1 MRLSELLQQVQMNYE
16 GKNNPEVTGISISAG
31 DVRPGFIFVALKGVR
46 RDGVSFIPEAIQNG
60 AAVILA
66 EQSVEAEIPVIV
78 VPNLRRLVSRLAAIL
93 YPSDSVLKVA
103 VTGTNGKT
111 STVFYVQQL
120 LNKLGICA
128 ASIGTIGVDSP
139 VMHRDGSM
147 TTPDAVTLN
156 KTLQDLANKGVR
168 VAALE
173 ASSHGLDQGRLEGL
187 HFGAGAFTN
196 LTQDHL
202 DYHRTMEAYLQAKS
216 LLFKEVVRSG
226 GVAVLN
232 ADAPEFDTLKSI
244 AEKRGERVISYG
256 WSGADFQLIKQEP
269 DESGQQVVFRA
280 FGVEHTVHLNIVGDF
295 QVMNIFAALGLCIGA
310 GADAAALIALLPE
323 LKAPAGRIELMGTLP
338 NGAQVFVDYA
348 HTPDAVERVL
358 ISLRPHTKGRLICL
372 MGCGGNR
379 DKTKRPLMGAL
390 AAKLADVVYVTDD
403 NPRFENP
410 ADIRSEI
417 LAACPG
423 GIECDNREVAIH
435 KAVEDLKSGDVLVL
449 AGKGHEAGQTIGD
462 VTYVSDDRIEARLAL
477 LKRTQEP
484 VWEAID
490 LRLALSTDVSD
501 LVAGYGVSI
510 DTRTLKLGD
519 IFIALRGDKTDG
531 HAFVRQAVAL
541 GAAACIVEHPVDGVP
556 AAKQIVVTDAMAA
569 LEALARF
576 ARMRSSARFIGVTGS
591 SGKTTTK
598 EMLRACLSAQGVT
611 HATVGNLNNQIGVPL
626 TLAGMPL
633 DTQYAI
639 IEMGMS
645 HAGELIHLSDM
656 VRPDVTLITMI
667 GAAHRAFFATNQDIA
682 AAKSEIFEYQSRQG
696 TAVLNRDD
704 VFFDFLKEAAQ
715 RQGVQRIVSFG
726 ENGRSDFVL
735 KDVSVADEGMTVTF
749 IRKEEERSFHLRF
762 IGKHFAMNALGAL
775 AVVESVG
782 GDVGAAARALAS
794 VTPAEGRGSCVSVRL
809 SGDRRMT
816 VIDDA
821 YNANPASMAASIR
834 SLGIRRGGRKIA
846 VLGDM
851 LELGNE
857 AVQMHEALAP
867 VLREAGIDKVYV
879 AGDLMRSLW
888 AVLPAEMRGAVAET
902 PEALVTVL
910 NEDLQEGDIVLVKS
924 SHGSRMDRIVR
935 ALKGAEK

>member
-31 DVRPGFIFVALKGVR
+31 DVRPGFIFAALKGVR

-280 FGVEHTVHLNIVGDF
+280 FGIEHTVHLNIVGDF

-338 NGAQVFVDYA
+338 NGARVFVDYA
-348 HTPDAVERVL
+348 HTPDALEKVL
-358 ISLRPHTKGRLICL
+358 GALRETAESRGGKLICVF
-372 MGCGGNR
+372 GAGGDR
-379 DKTKRPLMGAL
+379 DTGKRPIMGEVASR
-390 AAKLADVVYVTDD
+390 LADACVITSD
-403 NPRFENP
+403 NPRTEEP
-410 ADIRSEI
+410 ASIAQAIAAGVPAERKDTVRVELDRRTAIVESICSAQDRDVI
-417 LAACPG
+417 L
-423 GIECDNREVAIH
+423 I
-435 KAVEDLKSGDVLVL
+435 
-449 AGKGHEAGQTIGD
+449 AGKGHEDYQEIAG
-462 VTYVSDDRIEARLAL
+462 VRHPFDDLETAREAFNERYTRLAQ
-477 LKRTQEP
+477 K
-484 VWEAID
+484 
-490 LRLALSTDVSD
+490 
-501 LVAGYGVSI
+501 
-510 DTRTLKLGD
+510 
-519 IFIALRGDKTDG
+519 
-531 HAFVRQAVAL
+531 
-541 GAAACIVEHPVDGVP
+541 
-556 AAKQIVVTDAMAA
+556 
-569 LEALARF
+569 
-576 ARMRSSARFIGVTGS
+576 
-591 SGKTTTK
+591 
-598 EMLRACLSAQGVT
+598 
-611 HATVGNLNNQIGVPL
+611 N
-626 TLAGMPL
+626 
-633 DTQYAI
+633 
-639 IEMGMS
+639 
-645 HAGELIHLSDM
+645 
-656 VRPDVTLITMI
+656 
-667 GAAHRAFFATNQDIA
+667 
-682 AAKSEIFEYQSRQG
+682 
-696 TAVLNRDD
+696 
-704 VFFDFLKEAAQ
+704 
-715 RQGVQRIVSFG
+715 
-726 ENGRSDFVL
+726 
-735 KDVSVADEGMTVTF
+735 
-749 IRKEEERSFHLRF
+749 
-762 IGKHFAMNALGAL
+762 
-775 AVVESVG
+775 
-782 GDVGAAARALAS
+782 
-794 VTPAEGRGSCVSVRL
+794 
-809 SGDRRMT
+809 
-816 VIDDA
+816 
-821 YNANPASMAASIR
+821 
-834 SLGIRRGGRKIA
+834 
-846 VLGDM
+846 
-851 LELGNE
+851 
-857 AVQMHEALAP
+857 
-867 VLREAGIDKVYV
+867 
-879 AGDLMRSLW
+879 
-888 AVLPAEMRGAVAET
+888 
-902 PEALVTVL
+902 
-910 NEDLQEGDIVLVKS
+910 
-924 SHGSRMDRIVR
+924 
-935 ALKGAEK
+935 